1 MIVIFFVVA
10 TIADSDALSA
20 HAIECRLVKSWR
32 KEHSL
37 GLIPN
42 FPTKLLKPPNE
53 SYAARQFDEAHVQEL
68 IESFEEKDSM
78 NRKGIRAWP

>member
-1 MIVIFFVVA
+1 M
-10 TIADSDALSA
+10 SQHAL
-20 HAIECRLVKSWR
+20 ECRQVKAWR

-37 GLIPN
+37 GVIPN

-53 SYAARQFDEAHVQEL
+53 IYAARTFDEGHVQEL

-78 NRKGIRAWP
+78 NCRH